1 MDPTF
6 SLLLSSTKN
15 LSLVNKYV
23 FGDDIKKTI
32 RSLAGDDS
40 VDAALLAISTNSVH
54 PEGRIASAINHL
66 EYAHVSY
73 TRMIN
78 SIKDKADYIS
88 RIYDI
93 QVSMQ
98 KDYLTCALITL
109 CHCALKD
116 YLAAKESLE
125 WGRETMYNS
134 RVSDIIYNRSRL
146 FSIPLELKFFL
157 STPMGV
163 AQITRGAIAQKKGKV
178 PGISCYDYLKFYD
191 AIVSL
196 IRK

>member
-6 SLLLSSTKN
+6 ALLLSSTKN

-66 EYAHVSY
+66 EYAHISY

-78 SIKDKADYIS
+78 SIKDTGDYLS
-88 RIYDI
+88 RICDI

-125 WGRETMYNS
+125 WGRDTMYFS
-134 RVSDIIYNRSRL
+134 RPNDIRYKMHPL
-146 FSIPLELKFFL
+146 FILEPKTFLSIPLCL
-157 STPMGV
+157 
-163 AQITRGAIAQKKGKV
+163 AQTTRGAIAQKKGKV
-178 PGISCYDYLKFYD
+178 PGISCDDYLKFYD